1 MEKCCER
8 LGRQS
13 SKQQQAVEANTTP
26 WIMKKIIA
34 NRINM
39 YVVVLETCKRHEG
52 EWAGIP
58 KFVSAVNDLESALNE
73 INAIALSHSTKTLG
87 VSSYKTQ
94 KLKQLYARIDEI
106 HGAYRALA
114 DDTGDPG
121 LKIRNGYTVTTL
133 RRMNAIALKTHISR
147 VAEDLIE
154 TGDLLEPYGVD
165 NTHIGEVL
173 QLIEESKV
181 IISKPRNAIVERK
194 NLTANMDA
202 KAAAIDRIVKERM
215 DNMVRLFKRSLPEF
229 FQEYFAARIIINS
242 GVRHNNSTIDPNSWP
257 NGSTPSEPDDGN

>member
-1 MEKCCER
+1 
-8 LGRQS
+8 
-13 SKQQQAVEANTTP
+13 
-26 WIMKKIIA
+26 MKKTIA

-52 EWAGIP
+52 EWTGIP
-58 KFVSAVNDLESALNE
+58 KFVSAVNDLEAALNE

-94 KLKQLYARIDEI
+94 KLSELYGTIDEI
-106 HGAYRALA
+106 HCAYRALA
-114 DDTGDPG
+114 DETGDPG
-121 LKIRNGYTVTTL
+121 LKIRNDYTASTL
-133 RRMNAIALKTHISR
+133 RRMNSLALKTHISR

-165 NTHIGEVL
+165 NTRIGEVL
-173 QLIEESKV
+173 ILIDQTKV
-181 IISKPRNAIVERK
+181 IISTPRNAIVERK
-194 NLTANMDA
+194 NLTSNMDT

-215 DNMVRLFKRSLPEF
+215 DNMVRLFKRTLPEF
-229 FQEYFAARIIINS
+229 FHEYFSARIILNS
-242 GVRHNNSTIDPNSWP
+242 GVRHNNSTVDPNSWP